1 MKAILAPASQIY
13 AFKNCPRNILCD
25 ENCLYEIVLVDLM
38 QNIVL
43 EKENTFKY
51 PDINFLNITKT

>member
-1 MKAILAPASQIY
+1 MKAILAPAAQND

-25 ENCLYEIVLVDLM
+25 ENHLYEIVLINLM

-43 EKENTFKY
+43 
-51 PDINFLNITKT
+51 